1 MSEWATSENE
11 GGQEAPE
18 QPEPPRVRT
27 EIKKISLPADSDL
40 ERLVHESAPEI
51 LIAVAGDARLT
62 EDLALALL
70 KHADLPREAL
80 EALSKN
86 GSLMRQRKVRMAVV
100 MHQRTP
106 RHVSVPTIRHLYTFE
121 LMQVAL
127 LPSVL
132 PDVKRAAEEQLI
144 MRLESLPVGQKIT
157 LARRA
162 SGRVAAALLQTS
174 DQRIISPALDNKQLT
189 EALVIQA
196 LMKPRAPERLYVT
209 VADHASWQLRR
220 EIQIALLRSENTPL
234 ERAQEFAKNF
244 SEDFLREIVPAQRI
258 GELHHLQD

>member
-1 MSEWATSENE
+1 MDDESYSLDHREQENRD
-11 GGQEAPE
+11 GPAPS
-18 QPEPPRVRT
+18 PNKASP
-27 EIKKISLPADSDL
+27 
-40 ERLVHESAPEI
+40 
-51 LIAVAGDARLT
+51 GLT
-62 EDLALALL
+62 EDAALALV
-70 KHADLPREAL
+70 KNADVTAEAL
-80 EALSKN
+80 ARLAKNPIASKSRKLVVALAS
-86 GSLMRQRKVRMAVV
+86 
-100 MHQRTP
+100 HPRTP
-106 RHVSVPTIRHLYTFE
+106 RHVSIPLLRGMFTFD
-121 LMQVAL
+121 LMNLALTPAVA
-127 LPSVL
+127 

-162 SGRVAAALLQTS
+162 SGRIAAALLQTS

-189 EALVIQA
+189 EALVVQA

-220 EIQIALLRSENTPL
+220 EIQIALLRSGNTPL

-258 GELHHLQD
+258 GELRHLQD